1 MMLPKLRND
10 LKHFILTKNKTGSNV
25 IRGIISITSNEGL
38 NDSVE
43 DEKIIN
49 IIKKEI
55 KKRKE
60 AIKLYSENNRED
72 LSQIESDEMEILS
85 SYIPEQMS
93 ESILRK
99 EIQAIK
105 VKLENEGSLNLG
117 ELIKLSIKTFSS
129 SADNSVISKIAKDLI
144 K

>member
-1 MMLPKLRND
+1 
-10 LKHFILTKNKTGSNV
+10 
-25 IRGIISITSNEGL
+25 
-38 NDSVE
+38 
-43 DEKIIN
+43 
-49 IIKKEI
+49 
-55 KKRKE
+55 
-60 AIKLYSENNRED
+60 
-72 LSQIESDEMEILS
+72 
-85 SYIPEQMS
+85 MS

-99 EIQAIK
+99 EIEAIK

>member
-1 MMLPKLRND
+1 
-10 LKHFILTKNKTGSNV
+10 
-25 IRGIISITSNEGL
+25 
-38 NDSVE
+38 
-43 DEKIIN
+43 
-49 IIKKEI
+49 
-55 KKRKE
+55 
-60 AIKLYSENNRED
+60 
-72 LSQIESDEMEILS
+72 MEILS

-99 EIQAIK
+99 EIEAIK

>member
-1 MMLPKLRND
+1 MLLRLRSD
-10 LKHFILTKNKTGSNV
+10 LKQFILTKNKIGSNV
-25 IRGIISITSNEGL
+25 IRGVLSIISNEGL
-38 NDSVE
+38 DDSVE

-72 LSQIESDEMEILS
+72 LSRIESDEMGILS

-93 ESILRK
+93 ESLLRK
-99 EIQAIK
+99 EIEAIK
-105 VKLENEGSLNLG
+105 VELEKQGNLNLG